1 MWKPSLP
8 YNVKAQ
14 ILTAKTENKRG
25 VIIKSYE
32 EGNFFYCSCKGYGGT
47 EKIVNDKYV
56 IEDTLIIE
64 TYYRNDI
71 SGKDKIRLL
80 DDNSEWEI
88 LNNPEN
94 IDRKNKWLKFKV
106 KRIQGGA

>member
-1 MWKPSLP
+1 MYKPSFP

-14 ILTAKTENKRG
+14 ILTAATEKKKG
-25 VIIKSYE
+25 IVVKSYVDGE
-32 EGNFFYCSCKGYGGT
+32 TFFCSCKAYGGT
-47 EKIVNDKYV
+47 EKIINDKYV
-56 IEDTLIIE
+56 IEDTMIVE

-88 LNNPEN
+88 ISPPEN
-94 IDRKNKWLKFKV
+94 IDRLNKWLKFKV
-106 KRIQGGA
+106 KRVQGGA